1 MSKISIP
8 EKMENKVKLFEDL
21 FLPLQHEAL
30 GFALHLTRSQSAA
43 DDLFQETALKA
54 FDKIDQ
60 FRQGSNP
67 KAWFFTI
74 MRNMFI
80 NDYRKKSKS
89 PITAFEDYK
98 VDSPDGETNYQKT
111 IEHDGFESVVSDE
124 VRSALLALDD
134 NNLTVFLLYAIHDFP
149 YKEIAAITN
158 TPLGTVKSSI
168 SRTKGRLK
176 SSLQELAERE
186 YGISESI

>member
-1 MSKISIP
+1 
-8 EKMENKVKLFEDL
+8 MENKVKLFEDL
-21 FLPLQHEAL
+21 FLPLQNEAL
-30 GFALHLTRSQSAA
+30 GFALHLTRSKTAA

-54 FDKIDQ
+54 FDKINQ
-60 FRQGSNP
+60 FKPDSNP

-98 VDSPDGETNYQKT
+98 VDASVDHTDYEQAIET
-111 IEHDGFESVVSDE
+111 DGFESVVSDE
-124 VRSALLALDD
+124 VRAALLALDES
-134 NNLTVFLLYAIHDFP
+134 NLTVFLLYAIHNFP
-149 YKEIAAITN
+149 YKEIAEITN
-158 TPLGTVKSSI
+158 TPLGTIKSSI
-168 SRTKGRLK
+168 NRTKGKLK
-176 SSLQELAERE
+176 SSLQELAEKE